1 MGPLD
6 EVARWPVTAAAVG
19 VVGSRSTGGPID
31 LQSSVGDVDRPYPWA
46 SVTKPVTALA
56 VLIAAEEGT
65 LDLDEPAGPPG
76 STVRHLLAHASGL
89 GPEGRTPLSAPGRR
103 RIYSNAGFE
112 WLAELLAQRSGLPFS
127 VYMTE
132 GVLAPLAMAG
142 TLLPQGASPASGL
155 QGPLRDLLSLARELA
170 SPTLI
175 SVTTYQQAISVA
187 FPGLAGVLPGFGRF
201 EPCDWGLGLEVRGT
215 KHPHWTGDHN
225 SPETFGHFGQSGSFL
240 WVDPVAGV
248 ACSGLADRPFGPWA
262 AEAWPVLADA
272 VLADA
277 VLADGVLADGVL
289 ADGVVADGVV
299 ADGVGDADPPDPG
312 ADLDPR

>member
-1 MGPLD
+1 
-6 EVARWPVTAAAVG
+6 VTAAAAG
-19 VVGSRSTGGPID
+19 VLGARSTGGPIGVKG
-31 LQSSVGDVDRPYPWA
+31 SVGDVDRPYPWA

-56 VLIAAEEGT
+56 VLVAVEEGT

-127 VYMTE
+127 DYVTD

-142 TLLPQGASPASGL
+142 TLLPPGASPASGL
-155 QGPLRDLLSLARELA
+155 HGPLGDLLRLAHEWL

-175 SVTTYQQAISVA
+175 SPTTHELASSVA

-201 EPCDWGLGLEVRGT
+201 DPCDWGLGVEVRGT

-225 SPETFGHFGQSGSFL
+225 SPRTFGHFGQSGSFL
-240 WVDPVAGV
+240 WVDPEAGL
-248 ACSGLADRPFGPWA
+248 ACAGLADRPFGPWA
-262 AEAWPVLADA
+262 AEAWPRLADA
-272 VLADA
+272 VLAEPVDDA
-277 VLADGVLADGVL
+277 
-289 ADGVVADGVV
+289 
-299 ADGVGDADPPDPG
+299 PHPDPG
-312 ADLDPR
+312 ALLDPR

>member
-1 MGPLD
+1 VGPLD
-6 EVARWPVTAAAVG
+6 EVAHWPVTAAAVG
-19 VVGSRSTGGPID
+19 VVGPRSTGGPIGVSD
-31 LQSSVGDVDRPYPWA
+31 SVGDVDRPYPWA

-56 VLIAAEEGT
+56 ALVAVEEGT

-112 WLAELLAQRSGLPFS
+112 WLAELLAQRSGMPFS
-127 VYMTE
+127 VYVTD

-142 TLLPQGASPASGL
+142 TVLPQGASPASGL
-155 QGPLRDLLSLARELA
+155 HGPLADLLRLAHELL

-175 SVTTYQQAISVA
+175 STTTYELAISVA

-201 EPCDWGLGLEVRGT
+201 EPCDWGLGVEVRGT

-225 SPETFGHFGQSGSFL
+225 TPQTFGHFGQSGSFL

-248 ACSGLADRPFGPWA
+248 ACAGLADRPFGPWA
-262 AEAWPVLADA
+262 AEAWPRLADA
-272 VLADA
+272 VLAGTA
-277 VLADGVLADGVL
+277 GQAPHPG
-289 ADGVVADGVV
+289 
-299 ADGVGDADPPDPG
+299 PG